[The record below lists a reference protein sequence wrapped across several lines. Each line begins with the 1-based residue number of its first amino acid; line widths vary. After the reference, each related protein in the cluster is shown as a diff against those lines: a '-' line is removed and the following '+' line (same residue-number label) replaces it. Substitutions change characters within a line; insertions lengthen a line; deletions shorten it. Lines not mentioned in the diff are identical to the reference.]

1 MLRLLKMH
9 IIDANIKKLS
19 IKCIYISIRLGFHNK
34 IIKNK
39 NCAFMTKN
47 SKTLKTMQVIPLAEK
62 ESL

>member
-34 IIKNK
+34 IKNK

-47 SKTLKTMQVIPLAEK
+47 SKTLKTMQVTPLAEK